1 MRPDFGILLESGFLV
16 SIDVDL
22 KLCNRTKRSAKL
34 DMRQFSSAKS
44 ELYYSCKEEKEV
56 FINLQSAADK
66 IKHIKEIG
74 IMEKAILQLET
85 LSCPSCM
92 QKIEGALKSVNGID
106 KDSIKVLFNS
116 SKVKINFDSAVT
128 SIEEIQKAIE
138 NVGYSVL
145 KAKVKAA

>member
-1 MRPDFGILLESGFLV
+1 
-16 SIDVDL
+16 
-22 KLCNRTKRSAKL
+22 
-34 DMRQFSSAKS
+34 
-44 ELYYSCKEEKEV
+44 
-56 FINLQSAADK
+56 
-66 IKHIKEIG
+66 
-74 IMEKAILQLET
+74 MEKAILQLET
-85 LSCPSCM
+85 LSCPSYM

-138 NVGYSVL
+138 NVGYPVL